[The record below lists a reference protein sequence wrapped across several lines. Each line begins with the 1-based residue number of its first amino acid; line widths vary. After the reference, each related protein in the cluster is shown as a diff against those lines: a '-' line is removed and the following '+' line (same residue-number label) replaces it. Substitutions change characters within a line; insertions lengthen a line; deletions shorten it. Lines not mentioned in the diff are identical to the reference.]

1 MTWTPSMRSVLLRGV
16 DALPWALG
24 STLLWLGMRRDP
36 AVSLAGG
43 LVLTLAGLFFFASAN
58 GYALP
63 RPGLIRVAA
72 QGCGD
77 PPNAFFVRRR
87 GRGLLFHRSLE
98 CAGGGRYCVVA
109 VPDGWT
115 EVQPRFGPFEP
126 PPGSRLLGLADPAEL
141 RFDFRG
147 GTYVDRASLDAVLR
161 DVAA

>member
-1 MTWTPSMRSVLLRGV
+1 MTRTRSVRAVLLRGV
-16 DALPWALG
+16 DVLPWAVG
-24 STLLWLGMRRDP
+24 STLLWLGMQRDP

-43 LVLTLAGLFFFASAN
+43 VVLTLAGLLWFASVN
-58 GYALP
+58 GYAMP
-63 RPGLIRVAA
+63 RLGLVRVAA

-77 PPNAFFVRRR
+77 PPNAFFIRRR
-87 GRGLLFHRSLE
+87 GRGLLFHRSSE
-98 CAGGGRYCVVA
+98 CAGGDRYCVVA
-109 VPDGWT
+109 VPDDWT

-161 DVAA
+161 DIAL